1 MFCVLLM
8 NLLKLGFNH
17 IIIVDRIYLT
27 ICKLERFVVLSKLIF
42 RILLFNHHVAVQRW
56 ADLC

>member
-17 IIIVDRIYLT
+17 IIIVDGIYLT
-27 ICKLERFVVLSKLIF
+27 ISKLERFAVLLSFAGLELSV
-42 RILLFNHHVAVQRW
+42 RH
-56 ADLC
+56 